1 MKESIDHWFG
11 DCMRGL
17 TSSTHRY
24 PEKRKHLNNTS
35 VVDITMLALSDL
47 EDEES
52 SALDE
57 LF

>member
-17 TSSTHRY
+17 TSTHRY
-24 PEKRKHLNNTS
+24 PEKRKHLNDTS

-52 SALDE
+52 SALAE

>member
-17 TSSTHRY
+17 TSTHRY
-24 PEKRKHLNNTS
+24 PEKQKHLNDTS

-52 SALDE
+52 SALAE